1 MSPQNRTEGANGE
14 WGRGPSRRSF
24 LGVGAGL
31 AAGAAGGA
39 GLVAATD
46 GESPRHD
53 AAPLAPG
60 NGQVVPASFKAAH
73 QPGILT
79 GPALASL
86 VAAFHCRDRDRR
98 ALAGTLRRLS
108 AEMDAL
114 MAGRRPQDVP
124 AGQPPADSAI
134 LLGQGRQPV
143 LVTLSVGAS
152 LFDERYGLADR
163 RPAELV
169 PMGVLAND
177 RLDPARTHGDL
188 LVLIQ
193 ADHPDVCVHALRR
206 LTRAAG
212 GSLSPAWSQDG
223 FARPDPVATAGAT
236 GNRNLLGFKDGTG
249 NPDAADP
256 ALMDQVVWV
265 GAGDGEPEWA
275 VGGTYVAVRLIR
287 LLVEQWDRTSL
298 DAQERVMGRRK
309 LSGAPLDGEKETDVP
324 RYAEDPG
331 GERTPLDSHIRLA
344 NPRTAGPDKGM
355 LRKGFNYARGLDADA
370 LLDQGLVFVSYQR
383 RLANFLQAQERLK
396 GEPMEAFTRP
406 EGGGFY
412 YALPG
417 APGSGGYLGQRLVES

>member
-1 MSPQNRTEGANGE
+1 M
-14 WGRGPSRRSF
+14 F
-24 LGVGAGL
+24 LSAGAGL
-31 AAGAAGGA
+31 AAGAVGGA
-39 GLVAATD
+39 GLVTAANGATPPHQ
-46 GESPRHD
+46 G
-53 AAPLAPG
+53 APPQAPG
-60 NGQVVPASFKAAH
+60 NGRVVPASFRAAH

-79 GPALASL
+79 GPALACL
-86 VAAFHCRDRDRR
+86 VAAFHCRDRNRA
-98 ALAGTLRRLS
+98 ALAGTLRALS

-114 MAGRRPQDVP
+114 MTGRDPAPAP
-124 AGQPPADSAI
+124 AGQPPADSSL

-152 LFDERYGLADR
+152 LFDDRYGLAGR
-163 RPAELV
+163 KPAELT
-169 PMGVLAND
+169 PMGALAND

-193 ADHPDVCVHALRR
+193 ADHPDVCVHTLRR

-212 GSLSPAWSQDG
+212 GSLAPAWSQDG
-223 FARPDPVATAGAT
+223 FARPDPVAMAGAT

-249 NPDAADP
+249 NPDAANA

-287 LLVEQWDRTSL
+287 LFVERWDRTSL
-298 DAQERVMGRRK
+298 TAQERVMGRRK
-309 LSGAPLDGEKETDVP
+309 QSGAPLDGQKETDVP
-324 RYAEDPG
+324 RYADDPD
-331 GERTPLDSHIRLA
+331 GERTPLDAHIRLA
-344 NPRTAGPDKGM
+344 NPRTAGPEKGM

-370 LLDQGLVFVSYQR
+370 GLDQGLVFVSYQR
-383 RLANFLQAQERLK
+383 RLANFRQAQERLK

-406 EGGGFY
+406 EGGGFF

-417 APGSGGYLGQRLVES
+417 APDPGGYLGQGLVES